1 MKGRV
6 ACEINTCDEILA
18 SEIIFNNILEPL
30 NPPETAAILSAL
42 VCQEKSKD
50 MQTLTTRMEIAKGD
64 IESIHLQ
71 LEDLQLQLG
80 IRVDSESKP
89 SVNFT
94 LAAVVYEWARGVSFN
109 KIASMTE
116 VPEGSIVR
124 CITRLDELCK
134 DIRNAARVIGN
145 PSLYRKL
152 EAASECI
159 KRDIV
164 FAASMYI
171 A

>member
-1 MKGRV
+1 MQV
-6 ACEINTCDEILA
+6 V
-18 SEIIFNNILEPL
+18 
-30 NPPETAAILSAL
+30 NP
-42 VCQEKSKD
+42 
-50 MQTLTTRMEIAKGD
+50 
-64 IESIHLQ
+64 
-71 LEDLQLQLG
+71 
-80 IRVDSESKP
+80 ESKP

-94 LAAVVYEWARGVSFN
+94 LAAVVYEWARGVSFQE
-109 KIASMTE
+109 ITQMTDIQ
-116 VPEGSIVR
+116 EGSIVR
-124 CITRLDELCK
+124 TITRLDELCR